1 MSINRLILA
10 AGWLRRSITRTQ
22 SVTFVSTLIG
32 ACREPPS
39 LFFARSEADY
49 GGGRISSRPGEA
61 SQPYVLQTTFP
72 TRELTDLGETIKQA
86 GLLGSV
92 VVQRPT

>member
-1 MSINRLILA
+1 
-10 AGWLRRSITRTQ
+10 
-22 SVTFVSTLIG
+22 VTFASTLIG
-32 ACREPPS
+32 ASFFFS
-39 LFFARSEADY
+39 LSFALARALGWNLIADRR
-49 GGGRISSRPGEA
+49 GKVRRARVSSRPGEA

-72 TRELTDLGETIKQA
+72 TRELTDLSETIKQA

>member
-1 MSINRLILA
+1 M
-10 AGWLRRSITRTQ
+10 
-22 SVTFVSTLIG
+22 
-32 ACREPPS
+32 
-39 LFFARSEADY
+39 
-49 GGGRISSRPGEA
+49 
-61 SQPYVLQTTFP
+61 LQTTFP